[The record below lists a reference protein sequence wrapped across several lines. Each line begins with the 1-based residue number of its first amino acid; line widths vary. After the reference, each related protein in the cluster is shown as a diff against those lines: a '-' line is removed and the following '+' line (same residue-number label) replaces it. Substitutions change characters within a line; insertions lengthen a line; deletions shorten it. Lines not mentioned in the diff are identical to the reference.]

1 MFVIMKPVQVNN
13 EAHEPL
19 VIFFFIA
26 RISQAPVLKSSAF
39 VWNFQK
45 IQLQNQVRVL
55 FILTMFNI
63 HCLNLEIIKEIIQI
77 VSVFN
82 ISTNS
87 VRFLNLKKSQIRGIL
102 EKYFLLV
109 GSILPVWP
117 LLALHDSHHASRR
130 LVSPTRSNTQ
140 LLAVF
145 GLRSYK
151 RVSRIFS

>member
-1 MFVIMKPVQVNN
+1 MKPVQVNN

-55 FILTMFNI
+55 FIFTMFNI

-87 VRFLNLKKSQIRGIL
+87 VWFLN
-102 EKYFLLV
+102 
-109 GSILPVWP
+109 
-117 LLALHDSHHASRR
+117 
-130 LVSPTRSNTQ
+130 
-140 LLAVF
+140 
-145 GLRSYK
+145 
-151 RVSRIFS
+151 

>member
-1 MFVIMKPVQVNN
+1 MKPVHVNN

-19 VIFFFIA
+19 VNFFFIA

-87 VRFLNLKKSQIRGIL
+87 VRFLN
-102 EKYFLLV
+102 
-109 GSILPVWP
+109 
-117 LLALHDSHHASRR
+117 
-130 LVSPTRSNTQ
+130 
-140 LLAVF
+140 
-145 GLRSYK
+145 
-151 RVSRIFS
+151 